1 MMLDP
6 WIIDEIRKREE
17 ERRRQSEGVQQ
28 QLPDE
33 PAEAPPRAPSGPG
46 GKSDRGVAIVDYKV

>member
-33 PAEAPPRAPSGPG
+33 PAEGPPREPSGPG
-46 GKSDRGVAIVDYKV
+46 RKPDRGVAIVDYKV

>member
-1 MMLDP
+1 MLDP

-17 ERRRQSEGVQQ
+17 ERRRPSEGVQQ

-33 PAEAPPRAPSGPG
+33 PIEPPALPPLGRDGPSE
-46 GKSDRGVAIVDYKV
+46 RGVAIVDYKV